1 MKKYKIKI
9 SWTIFSAAK
18 TMWRVY
24 VFCDHFSLWCLSLK
38 AFQNL
43 DLKYEKMNIV
53 RGLRVCLWRHL
64 VVRIR
69 NVGGLFVDLLLPCIL
84 FLILGLLNAL
94 FGEHFGAAEHKERI
108 RSPVPLIEF
117 GCLRL
122 QSHSQ
127 SHSWSLAILPSSKNG
142 TIVYF
147 SPNNSEAAIL
157 IMAMVEAW
165 TNQTSSY
172 SQLCNS
178 QS

>member
-1 MKKYKIKI
+1 MRRI
-9 SWTIFSAAK
+9 
-18 TMWRVY
+18 Y
-24 VFCDHFSLWCLSLK
+24 VFRDNSSLWCLSLK

-43 DLKYEKMNIV
+43 DLKYEKMHIV
-53 RGLRVCLWRHL
+53 GGLRVCLWRHL

-117 GCLRL
+117 GCLG
-122 QSHSQ
+122 
-127 SHSWSLAILPSSKNG
+127 LPSSKNG

-147 SPNNSEAAIL
+147 SPNNSRAAIL

-165 TNQTSSY
+165 TNQTCSY